1 MPARKLDPKLEATGR
16 EVRIATA
23 ASPDCQ
29 TANLDF
35 DALDVRSWHRAITTS
50 QAEIGRL
57 KGSKGRQIGRARWT
71 EAEEGGRN
79 GE

>member
-16 EVRIATA
+16 EVRIATT

-35 DALDVRSWHRAITTS
+35 DALDVRSSHYDFPSRNCSIERVEREADRTRKVD
-50 QAEIGRL
+50 EGGGGR
-57 KGSKGRQIGRARWT
+57 
-71 EAEEGGRN
+71 EEG
-79 GE
+79 E